1 MFAESFFFHVT
12 KLSSG
17 LHVDGIFGGPL
28 LFSTKRAP
36 FVRQRQRPEQF
47 VATGIV
53 RERDSPDQLYAVRM
67 QAEGT
72 ARVDIDPSA
81 KGISIKQ

>member
-36 FVRQRQRPEQF
+36 FVRQRPEQF